1 MEGENPTRRYKWFRP
16 RQAARGAIQLS
27 GPANHATLSL
37 FNDSKSTDVLVVRQ
51 FLVSGGSNGLVAVA
65 LMQTAQGSA
74 GGAIVPVVSGERR
87 LSGALYSLDT
97 AVLITPD
104 YYLDFGDDA
113 TIWPIVLPF
122 QVLEPNWSLV
132 FQDLN
137 NAQTM
142 QLSILWEAIEADEL
156 DFQDW

>member
-1 MEGENPTRRYKWFRP
+1 M
-16 RQAARGAIQLS
+16 
-27 GPANHATLSL
+27 
-37 FNDSKSTDVLVVRQ
+37 
-51 FLVSGGSNGLVAVA
+51 
-65 LMQTAQGSA
+65 
-74 GGAIVPVVSGERR
+74 
-87 LSGALYSLDT
+87 
-97 AVLITPD
+97 LITPD